1 MQDAILKG
9 CFLEG
14 KKAGAPPDIKAVVS
28 AGLEIAMGMA
38 YLHGR
43 DLIHG
48 DLNGGKQPDTFF
60 MLYVHCLYRCSART
74 RGCSV
79 LAHNAILCPWL
90 PVDASCQRDKTS
102 RGRIQ
107 LTCSLVWCSHGGV

>member
-14 KKAGAPPDIKAVVS
+14 KKPGASPDIKAVVS

-48 DLNGGKQPDTFF
+48 DLTGGTHPDTFR
-60 MLYVHCLYRCSART
+60 MLYVPCLYRCSARPC
-74 RGCSV
+74 GCSV
-79 LAHNAILCPWL
+79 LAHNAIMCPSL
-90 PVDASCQRDKTS
+90 LVYASCWMNKIS
-102 RGRIQ
+102 RG
-107 LTCSLVWCSHGGV
+107 WK

>member
-1 MQDAILKG
+1 MQDATLKG

-14 KKAGAPPDIKAVVS
+14 KQPGAPPDIKAVVS

-48 DLNGGKQPDTFF
+48 DLNGGT
-60 MLYVHCLYRCSART
+60 H
-74 RGCSV
+74 
-79 LAHNAILCPWL
+79 ILHAACPL
-90 PVDASCQRDKTS
+90 L
-102 RGRIQ
+102 I
-107 LTCSLVWCSHGGV
+107 